1 MFQVDI
7 NQVTLL
13 AGNVYLAKFD
23 QVILGKL
30 QGGAFTPKAYTE
42 AEAKKVD
49 SASILWWEFP
59 PDLWRGPC
67 RDPADSQGFFDSNGF
82 LTAAMVKACNL
93 TLKEWVSQRKVDQQA
108 QAVNTSWI
116 YLW

>member
-7 NQVTLL
+7 NQVTLPRQR
-13 AGNVYLAKFD
+13 YLAKFD

-49 SASILWWEFP
+49 SASGL
-59 PDLWRGPC
+59 
-67 RDPADSQGFFDSNGF
+67 DSMMRNFLQICGAAGTLQTPQGFFDSNGF

-108 QAVNTSWI
+108 QTLNTS
-116 YLW
+116 

>member
-7 NQVTLL
+7 NQVTLPRQR
-13 AGNVYLAKFD
+13 YLAKFD

-49 SASILWWEFP
+49 SASGLDSMMRIFSRFVAP
-59 PDLWRGPC
+59 PGPC
-67 RDPADSQGFFDSNGF
+67 RLP
-82 LTAAMVKACNL
+82 K
-93 TLKEWVSQRKVDQQA
+93 VSLIPMA
-108 QAVNTSWI
+108 S
-116 YLW
+116 